1 MKRVAAGGTQA
12 QARRPAAGCWLLAA
26 CCLICC
32 RPLCMHSRSR
42 SRCAV
47 AGVGTARP
55 VCQPTSA
62 STAASKADR
71 HHHDHDDTR
80 HHNHNH
86 THTSEAANH
95 TPSSVCPSAQCGM
108 DCREWHLLFVL
119 GYRVLHE
126 GRDKPQMPVACS
138 CTSCTRLRRG
148 PPAPRRR
155 GRGSRRSTRTR
166 RRRCP
171 GRGRSTRRARRSP
184 NRTRRTKRQPPASRR
199 RRWNRTPSR

>member
-12 QARRPAAGCWLLAA
+12 QARSTAAGCWLLAA

-47 AGVGTARP
+47 AGVGSARP
-55 VCQPTSA
+55 VCQPMSTYQCS

-71 HHHDHDDTR
+71 HRPPT
-80 HHNHNH
+80 
-86 THTSEAANH
+86 T
-95 TPSSVCPSAQCGM
+95 TPQPRGSQPHPFACVSSAQCGM

-184 NRTRRTKRQPPASRR
+184 NRSRRTKRLAGLRQQRR
-199 RRWNRTPSR
+199 CRTPAR